1 MSGPYTIDYRDQAGL
16 IRGIAVLIGTR
27 DYLTGFH
34 KRKVAKKEAK
44 TARAKERQKVE
55 LLEARREVS
64 KALVIVSRMDLN
76 TDLTTETQRTR
87 KTGSR

>member
-1 MSGPYTIDYRDQAGL
+1 MP
-16 IRGIAVLIGTR
+16 IGTR

-44 TARAKERQKVE
+44 TARAKERQKAE

-64 KALVIVSRMDLN
+64 GPLVILVRIDLN
-76 TDLTTETQRTR
+76 TDLATETQRAR
-87 KTGSR
+87 KAGSR